1 MLSVL
6 GTKTAADGG
15 DVSPKLGRKSKL
27 TQSPMKSEAHAVP
40 LCQRWV
46 VHVQVLTSVIVA
58 VYSIA
63 IVTPLETS
71 SPEGM
76 GYGRTDPNLWIKSR

>member
-40 LCQRWV
+40 VASALGSSRTGT
-46 VHVQVLTSVIVA
+46 HVCNCGCLLDRDRNAARKILS
-58 VYSIA
+58 
-63 IVTPLETS
+63 
-71 SPEGM
+71 
-76 GYGRTDPNLWIKSR
+76 